1 MVSQEETQ
9 FHFPQQETVPFQQ
22 DSPQPHNNDYILH
35 AFAMVGHEPE
45 PLQSSATLQPKAE
58 ASKER
63 LDNLDM
69 LG

>member
-1 MVSQEETQ
+1 MVSQGETQ
-9 FHFPQQETVPFQQ
+9 HHFPQQETVPSQHY
-22 DSPQPHNNDYILH
+22 SPQPHDNDYILH
-35 AFAMVGHEPE
+35 AFAILGHEPE
-45 PLQSSATLQPKAE
+45 PLQSGATLQPKAE